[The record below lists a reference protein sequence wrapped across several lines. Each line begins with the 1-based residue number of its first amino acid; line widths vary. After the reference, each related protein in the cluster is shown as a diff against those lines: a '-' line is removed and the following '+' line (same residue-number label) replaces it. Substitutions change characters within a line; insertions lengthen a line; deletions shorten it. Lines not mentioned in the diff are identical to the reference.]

1 MIVYRIIL
9 SLAAPVVA
17 LLYLLRRLRGRITA
31 ADLRERLGG
40 GPHTTAPDAPHGPD
54 APALWLHAASNGELA
69 SARPL
74 ISALLARDPALRLV
88 ITTNSLTGRALAQ
101 GWNDPRIAARLAP
114 LDYRPLLRR
123 FLRRH
128 RPAALLLIES
138 DLWLNRI
145 FTLHRAGLPVMV
157 ISARMSARSAARWQR
172 IAPRLARQLMTRL
185 HGVSAQDSATED
197 RLRALGLPETRRL
210 ARVNLKAAV
219 TLPAPDPAER
229 DACRRVFDRAH
240 TVLAAS
246 THPGEE
252 EIILDAFARA
262 QIHDPALRLILAPR
276 HPRRGDEVQRLI
288 AARGLSLR
296 RRAAGEAPTANAAVY
311 LADTL
316 GEMAL
321 WFDLACSS
329 FIGGSLVPLGGHTPY
344 EPAQRGTA
352 ILHGPHLQNFA
363 AIYTRLD
370 AEGGARQISDAETLA
385 RGFLMPSAE
394 ARVMADTAR
403 RIAAEEAGDGQLD
416 DLVAY
421 IARVTQVSRPG

>member
-185 HGVSAQDSATED
+185 GGHKCSIGVHKNGTDIYVRDFPADLD
-197 RLRALGLPETRRL
+197 PPLGEQQTT
-210 ARVNLKAAV
+210 ADVY
-219 TLPAPDPAER
+219 
-229 DACRRVFDRAH
+229 
-240 TVLAAS
+240 
-246 THPGEE
+246 
-252 EIILDAFARA
+252 
-262 QIHDPALRLILAPR
+262 ALRPFLGPLLGFLGR
-276 HPRRGDEVQRLI
+276 MSRRGQRMLI
-288 AARGLSLR
+288 RVRS
-296 RRAAGEAPTANAAVY
+296 
-311 LADTL
+311 
-316 GEMAL
+316 
-321 WFDLACSS
+321 
-329 FIGGSLVPLGGHTPY
+329 GSRTP
-344 EPAQRGTA
+344 
-352 ILHGPHLQNFA
+352 
-363 AIYTRLD
+363 
-370 AEGGARQISDAETLA
+370 
-385 RGFLMPSAE
+385 
-394 ARVMADTAR
+394 
-403 RIAAEEAGDGQLD
+403 
-416 DLVAY
+416 
-421 IARVTQVSRPG
+421 